1 MCGCVGVW
9 GGGSLKKKQKDSLW
23 CSLSDVIYFCKL
35 IFKKQTVPIRPHSK
49 HLRLTRASCSQARC
63 MVARAWECLR
73 SLATKSISMAV
84 PVISAA
90 IWSHYSAQPACTGF
104 QSLWCA
110 VWIKIPVADDKAGWR
125 RIKYSRLLLILLRGE
140 STLDKRV
147 AHKKRTKDWDVKP
160 SRWMMLKAR
169 AMQQLRFTE
178 KLLFLCLFLSS
189 LIYPYGFASAPGSY
203 QMGSHK
209 RFFY

>member
-1 MCGCVGVW
+1 MSYTSVNW
-9 GGGSLKKKQKDSLW
+9 FLKSKQ
-23 CSLSDVIYFCKL
+23 SLSVL
-35 IFKKQTVPIRPHSK
+35 IPNTYDQLVRAVP
-49 HLRLTRASCSQARC
+49 

-73 SLATKSISMAV
+73 SLATKSISMAM

-110 VWIKIPVADDKAGWR
+110 IWIKIPVVDDKAGWR

-147 AHKKRTKDWDVKP
+147 AHKKRTKDWDVQP
-160 SRWMMLKAR
+160 SSWMKLRAR
-169 AMQQLRFTE
+169 AMQLLRFTE
-178 KLLFLCLFLSS
+178 KFLFCVCLFLSS
-189 LIYPYGFASAPGSY
+189 LMYPYGFASAPGSY

-209 RFFY
+209 TFYY